1 MIEWK
6 KLDNFPSHKEFYKW
20 QLLLELSERQYW
32 MAKSMYIFFMNRDY
46 IFCLLI
52 EDALTFRMLYL
63 CVLFQHVLVIIIIL
77 ISWGKL
83 KD

>member
-32 MAKSMYIFFMNRDY
+32 MAKSMYIF
-46 IFCLLI
+46 LWT
-52 EDALTFRMLYL
+52 E
-63 CVLFQHVLVIIIIL
+63 II
-77 ISWGKL
+77 SSAC
-83 KD
+83 